1 MTHEMIHSL
10 WFDGKAHEAAA
21 YYKSIFPDF
30 TAISEN
36 PLAVNYRMGGRRFM
50 HLNGG
55 PGFLINSSIS
65 FFVNLEEEEEI
76 QQIWDKL
83 SEGGQVLMPL
93 NTYPWSPKYG
103 WCADRYGVNWQ
114 LMKNH
119 TSRTAVLPA
128 LMFCQENSG
137 KAEEAIHFYTSL
149 FPNSSIIELS
159 RYEKGEPDVEGNIK
173 YAQFELNQ
181 LPFTAMDSSGPHAF
195 TFSEGV
201 SFIVTV
207 DTQEEIDFYWNSL
220 IGTQGSAGKCG
231 WLKDAYGLSWQVV
244 PSCLGKF
251 MSNPATAPKATYAFL
266 QMSKFDIAALE
277 KACSTD

>member
-1 MTHEMIHSL
+1 MTHEITSCL

-21 YYKSIFPDF
+21 FYQTIFSDF
-30 TAISEN
+30 TPISEN
-36 PLAVNYRMGGRRFM
+36 PFAVNYRMGGRRFM

-55 PGFLINSSIS
+55 PGYPINSSVS
-65 FFVNLEEEEEI
+65 FFMNLENEDEI
-76 QQIWDKL
+76 HRVWEKL
-83 SEGGQVLMPL
+83 SDGGQILMPL
-93 NTYPWSPKYG
+93 NTYPWSPQYG

-119 TSRTAVLPA
+119 ESRTAVLPA
-128 LMFCQENSG
+128 LMFCQGNNG
-137 KAEEAIHFYTSL
+137 KAEEALKFYTSL
-149 FPNSSIIELS
+149 FPNSSIVNIS

-181 LPFTAMDSSGPHAF
+181 LPFTAMDSSMPHAF

-201 SFIVTV
+201 SFTVAV
-207 DTQEEIDFYWNSL
+207 DTQEEIDFYWTSL
-220 IGTQGSAGKCG
+220 IGTQGSPGKCG

-244 PSCLGKF
+244 PTCLGTF

-266 QMSKFDIAALE
+266 QMTKFDIAALE
-277 KACSTD
+277 KACLAD

>member
-55 PGFLINSSIS
+55 PGFPINSSIS
-65 FFVNLEEEEEI
+65 FFVNLEEDEEI
-76 QQIWDKL
+76 QRVWGKL

-220 IGTQGSAGKCG
+220 IGTKGSAGKCG

-244 PSCLGKF
+244 PTCLGKF

>member
-55 PGFLINSSIS
+55 PGFPINSSIS

-114 LMKNH
+114 LMKNN

-137 KAEEAIHFYTSL
+137 KAEEAIRFYTSL

-220 IGTQGSAGKCG
+220 IGTKGSAGKCG

-277 KACSTD
+277 KACLAD

>member
-1 MTHEMIHSL
+1 M
-10 WFDGKAHEAAA
+10 
-21 YYKSIFPDF
+21 
-30 TAISEN
+30 
-36 PLAVNYRMGGRRFM
+36 
-50 HLNGG
+50 
-55 PGFLINSSIS
+55 
-65 FFVNLEEEEEI
+65 NLENEEEI

-266 QMSKFDIAALE
+266 QMSKFDISALE
-277 KACSTD
+277 KACSID

>member
-1 MTHEMIHSL
+1 MIHSL
-10 WFDGKAHEAAA
+10 WFDGKAHEAADF
-21 YYKSIFPDF
+21 YKSIFPDF

-55 PGFLINSSIS
+55 PGFPINSSIS
-65 FFVNLEEEEEI
+65 FFVNLEDEEEI
-76 QQIWDKL
+76 QQVWNRL

-119 TSRTAVLPA
+119 ASRTAVLPA

-220 IGTQGSAGKCG
+220 IGTKGSAGKCG

-277 KACSTD
+277 KACLAD

>member
-1 MTHEMIHSL
+1 MTHEIIHSL

-55 PGFLINSSIS
+55 PGFPINSSIS

-266 QMSKFDIAALE
+266 QMSKFDISALE

>member
-55 PGFLINSSIS
+55 PGFPINSSIS

-159 RYEKGEPDVEGNIK
+159 RYEKSEPDVEGNIK

-220 IGTQGSAGKCG
+220 IGTKGSAGKCG

-277 KACSTD
+277 KACLAD

>member
-55 PGFLINSSIS
+55 PGFPINSSIS
-65 FFVNLEEEEEI
+65 FFVNLEEDEEI
-76 QQIWDKL
+76 QRVWGKL

-244 PSCLGKF
+244 PTCLGKF

>member
-21 YYKSIFPDF
+21 FYKSIFPDF

-55 PGFLINSSIS
+55 PGFPINSSIS
-65 FFVNLEEEEEI
+65 FFVNLEDEEEI
-76 QQIWDKL
+76 QQVWNKL

-173 YAQFELNQ
+173 YAQFELNL

-277 KACSTD
+277 KACLAD

>member
-55 PGFLINSSIS
+55 PGFPINSSIS

-137 KAEEAIHFYTSL
+137 KAEEAIRFYTSL

-220 IGTQGSAGKCG
+220 IGTKGSAGKCG

-277 KACSTD
+277 KACLAD

>member
-55 PGFLINSSIS
+55 PGFPINSSIS

-220 IGTQGSAGKCG
+220 IGTKGSAGKCG

-277 KACSTD
+277 KACLAD

>member
-10 WFDGKAHEAAA
+10 WFDGKAHEAADF
-21 YYKSIFPDF
+21 YKSIFPDF

-55 PGFLINSSIS
+55 PGFPINSSIS
-65 FFVNLEEEEEI
+65 FFVNLEDEEEI
-76 QQIWDKL
+76 QQVWNRL

-119 TSRTAVLPA
+119 ASRTAVLPA

-159 RYEKGEPDVEGNIK
+159 RYEKSEPDVEGNIK

-220 IGTQGSAGKCG
+220 IGTKGSAGKCG

-277 KACSTD
+277 KACLAD

>member
-10 WFDGKAHEAAA
+10 WFDGKAHEAADF
-21 YYKSIFPDF
+21 YKSIFPDF

-55 PGFLINSSIS
+55 PGFPINSSIS
-65 FFVNLEEEEEI
+65 FFVNLEDEEEI
-76 QQIWDKL
+76 QQVWNKL

-119 TSRTAVLPA
+119 ASRTAVLPA

-220 IGTQGSAGKCG
+220 IGTKGSAGKCG

-277 KACSTD
+277 KACLAD

>member
-55 PGFLINSSIS
+55 PGFPINSSIS

-220 IGTQGSAGKCG
+220 IGTKGSAGKCG

-244 PSCLGKF
+244 PTCLGKF

>member
-55 PGFLINSSIS
+55 PGFPINSSIS
-65 FFVNLEEEEEI
+65 FFMNLENEEEI

>member
-55 PGFLINSSIS
+55 PGFPINSSIS

-137 KAEEAIHFYTSL
+137 KAKEAIHFYTSL

-220 IGTQGSAGKCG
+220 IGTKGSAGKCG

-244 PSCLGKF
+244 PTCLGKF

>member
-55 PGFLINSSIS
+55 PGFPINSSIS
-65 FFVNLEEEEEI
+65 FFMNLENEEEI

-266 QMSKFDIAALE
+266 QMSKFDISALE

>member
-10 WFDGKAHEAAA
+10 WFDGKAHEAADF
-21 YYKSIFPDF
+21 YKSIFPDF

-55 PGFLINSSIS
+55 PGFPINSSIS
-65 FFVNLEEEEEI
+65 FFVNLEDEEEI
-76 QQIWDKL
+76 QQVWNKL

-93 NTYPWSPKYG
+93 NTYPWSLKYG

-119 TSRTAVLPA
+119 ASRTAVLPA

-220 IGTQGSAGKCG
+220 IGTKGSAGKCG

-277 KACSTD
+277 KACLAD

>member
-55 PGFLINSSIS
+55 PGFPINSSIS

-266 QMSKFDIAALE
+266 QMSKFDISALE

>member
-1 MTHEMIHSL
+1 
-10 WFDGKAHEAAA
+10 
-21 YYKSIFPDF
+21 
-30 TAISEN
+30 
-36 PLAVNYRMGGRRFM
+36 M

-55 PGFLINSSIS
+55 PGFPINSSIS

-220 IGTQGSAGKCG
+220 IGTKGSAGKCG

-277 KACSTD
+277 KACLAD

>member
-10 WFDGKAHEAAA
+10 WFDGKAHEAADF
-21 YYKSIFPDF
+21 YKSIFPDF

-36 PLAVNYRMGGRRFM
+36 PLAVNYRMVGRRFM

-55 PGFLINSSIS
+55 PGFPINSSIS
-65 FFVNLEEEEEI
+65 FFVNLEDEEEI
-76 QQIWDKL
+76 QQVWNKL

-119 TSRTAVLPA
+119 ASRTAVLPA

-220 IGTQGSAGKCG
+220 IGTKGSAGKCG

-277 KACSTD
+277 KACLAD

>member
-10 WFDGKAHEAAA
+10 WFDGKAHEAADF
-21 YYKSIFPDF
+21 YKSIFPDF
-30 TAISEN
+30 TDISEN

-55 PGFLINSSIS
+55 PGFPINSSIS
-65 FFVNLEEEEEI
+65 FFVNLEDEEEI
-76 QQIWDKL
+76 QQVWNKL

-119 TSRTAVLPA
+119 ASRTAVLPA

-220 IGTQGSAGKCG
+220 IGTKGSAGKCG

-277 KACSTD
+277 KACLAD

>member
-55 PGFLINSSIS
+55 PGFPINSSIS

-137 KAEEAIHFYTSL
+137 KAEEAIHLYTSL

-266 QMSKFDIAALE
+266 QMSKFDISALE
-277 KACSTD
+277 KACSID

>member
-55 PGFLINSSIS
+55 PGFPINSSIS

-277 KACSTD
+277 KACLAD

>member
-55 PGFLINSSIS
+55 PGFPINSSIS
-65 FFVNLEEEEEI
+65 FFMNLENEEEI

-137 KAEEAIHFYTSL
+137 KAEEAIHLYTSL

>member
-55 PGFLINSSIS
+55 PGFPINSSIS